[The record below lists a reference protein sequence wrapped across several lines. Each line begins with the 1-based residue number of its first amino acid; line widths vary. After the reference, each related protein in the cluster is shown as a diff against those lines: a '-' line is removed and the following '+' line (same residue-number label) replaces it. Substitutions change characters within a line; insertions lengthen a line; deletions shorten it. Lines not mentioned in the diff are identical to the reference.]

1 MRVGRV
7 VGVVAFVAG
16 LVALLLPATAEP
28 ADAHAGGLSS
38 SSSEAVV
45 LGLEPAVPG
54 LGVQAVE
61 FGARLRLD
69 NATGSTVVVEPVP
82 GSVVSGLPT
91 VEPGGTA
98 FWADPRITAAAAGE
112 RPAGDVA
119 TWAVPLRVDGRVV
132 TVVGEQRWP
141 PPPPAGLWWAAAALA
156 MVVPAAAGVL
166 GAGRRWGRFVLAGAT
181 AVVIGAHLLHVLG
194 SAGVPQDQPYALMLL
209 SAAGYALL
217 GWPLGAIGAW
227 QTLKG
232 NVVGPLLCCAA
243 GGLFAVVIAPVD
255 AFTLVDAV
263 VPFSWGADLDR
274 ALVAL
279 TLGGGLG
286 VVVAGVAALRRG
298 QLPATPADAATD
310 PT

>member
-1 MRVGRV
+1 VGVGRI

-16 LVALLLPATAEP
+16 VVALLLPATATP
-28 ADAHAGGLSS
+28 AGAHAGGLSS

-45 LGLEPAVPG
+45 VGLEPAVPG
-54 LGVQAVE
+54 LIVRAVE

-69 NATGSTVVVEPVP
+69 NGTAAVVVVEPVP
-82 GSVVSGLPT
+82 GSVISGLPT

-98 FWADPRITAAAAGE
+98 FWADPRIGAAAAEE
-112 RPAGDVA
+112 RPTGEVS
-119 TWAVPLRVDGRVV
+119 TWAVPLRVGDQQVV
-132 TVVGEQRWP
+132 VRGEQHRP
-141 PPPPAGLWWAAAALA
+141 PPPPAALWWAAAALA
-156 MVVPAAAGVL
+156 MAVPAVVGVL
-166 GAGRRWGRFVLAGAT
+166 GAGRRWGRVVLAGST
-181 AVVIGAHLLHVLG
+181 AAVIGAHLLHVLG
-194 SAGVPQDQPYALMLL
+194 SAGVPQDQPYPLMLL

-227 QTLKG
+227 LTLKS

-243 GGLFAVVIAPVD
+243 GGLFAVVIAPID

-298 QLPATPADAATD
+298 QLPAPVTD
-310 PT
+310 QT

>member
-1 MRVGRV
+1 MGVGRV
-7 VGVVAFVAG
+7 VGVVAVVAG
-16 LVALLLPATAEP
+16 LVVLLLPATAAP
-28 ADAHAGGLSS
+28 AGAHAGGLSS

-45 LGLEPAVPG
+45 LAVRPPVPG
-54 LGVQAVE
+54 LDVRAVE
-61 FGARLRLD
+61 FGARLRVD
-69 NATGSTVVVEPVP
+69 NGTGSTVVVEPVP

-91 VEPGGTA
+91 VAPGGTA
-98 FWADPRITAAAAGE
+98 SWADPRITAAAAAE
-112 RPAGDVA
+112 RPAGDVS
-119 TWAVPLRVDGRVV
+119 TWAVPLLVDDRPV
-132 TVVGEQRWP
+132 TVHGEQRWP

-156 MVVPAAAGVL
+156 MLVPAVAGVL
-166 GAGRRWGRFVLAGAT
+166 GAGRRWGRYALAGAT
-181 AVVIGAHLLHVLG
+181 AVVIAAHLLHVLG

-227 QTLKG
+227 QTLRG
-232 NVVGPLLCCAA
+232 SAVGPLLCCAA
-243 GGLFAVVIAPVD
+243 GGLFAVVIAPID

-298 QLPATPADAATD
+298 QLPAPTADA
-310 PT
+310 P